1 MEETNTNPD
10 PTPFKDAIS
19 GYKPLE
25 LVRALQDV
33 QRLREDNSK
42 LKLDLIALK
51 EDPKLRANIE
61 LTEALREVDRLTS
74 ENVMLVDELEHYQK
88 DNKYLN
94 KKLDDYADEI
104 IRLTEAIQKYTDGQE

>member
-1 MEETNTNPD
+1 MEETKTNPD

-33 QRLREDNSK
+33 QRLQEDNSK
-42 LKLDLIALK
+42 LKLELIALK

-61 LTEALREVDRLTS
+61 LTD
-74 ENVMLVDELEHYQK
+74 
-88 DNKYLN
+88 
-94 KKLDDYADEI
+94 KKLDEYAEEI
-104 IRLTEAIQKYTDGQE
+104 VRLTDIIQKYNE

>member
-1 MEETNTNPD
+1 MEETKTNPD

-33 QRLREDNSK
+33 QILQEDNSK
-42 LKLDLIALK
+42 LKLELIALK

-61 LTEALREVDRLTS
+61 LTEALQEVDRLTS
-74 ENVMLVDELEHYQK
+74 ENVMLVDK
-88 DNKYLN
+88 NKHLD
-94 KKLDDYADEI
+94 KKLDEYAEEI
-104 IRLTEAIQKYTDGQE
+104 VRLTDIIQKYNE

>member
-1 MEETNTNPD
+1 MEETKTNPD

-33 QRLREDNSK
+33 QRLQEDNSK
-42 LKLDLIALK
+42 LKLEVIALK

-61 LTEALREVDRLTS
+61 LTEALQEVDRLTS
-74 ENVMLVDELEHYQK
+74 ENVMLKDKVELVQKHLDE
-88 DNKYLN
+88 
-94 KKLDDYADEI
+94 YADEI
-104 IRLTEAIQKYTDGQE
+104 IRLTDIIQKYNE